1 MMKGKATPRP
11 AVGRL
16 SPLRWLSTA
25 LIVAGGM
32 LLAASGVLAT
42 HDASALLPPDPL
54 SSLDDNP
61 VLVVAEAATPTPRV
75 VRYVTPSATSAMPVT
90 AATPT
95 PAPSATAT
103 PTPELLAPEPPI
115 RIVAAAINLDA
126 PVIPVGWK
134 EVTQDGTAERVWDV
148 ADFAAGWH
156 NTSAMPGQAGNIV
169 ISGHHNTR
177 GEVFRYVADLKPGD
191 SILLFTPQRTYSYT
205 VTSRLIL
212 RDRGM
217 PEAVRRD
224 NARWIGP
231 FPEQRLT
238 LVTCWPYNTNTHR
251 VIVVA
256 KPAQ

>member
-1 MMKGKATPRP
+1 MKGEATPRP
-11 AVGRL
+11 ASGRH

-32 LLAASGVLAT
+32 LLAVSGVLAT
-42 HDASALLPPDPL
+42 HDASALLPPGPL
-54 SSLDDNP
+54 SSLHDKP
-61 VLVVAEAATPTPRV
+61 LHVVVEAATPAPRV
-75 VRYVTPSATSAMPVT
+75 VRYVTPSATLAGLVT

-95 PAPSATAT
+95 PTPSATVT
-103 PTPELLAPEPPI
+103 PTPELAAPPEPPI
-115 RIVAAAINLDA
+115 RIVATAINLDA
-126 PVIPVGWK
+126 PVIPVGWR
-134 EVTQDGTAERVWDV
+134 EVTLDGTVERVWDV

-156 NTSAMPGQAGNIV
+156 NTSAMPGQAGNMV
-169 ISGHHNTR
+169 ISGHHNTG
-177 GEVFRYVADLKPGD
+177 GEVFRYVVDLKPGD

-205 VTSRLIL
+205 VASRLIL
-212 RDRGM
+212 RDKGM

-231 FPEQRLT
+231 FLEQRLT
-238 LVTCWPYNTNTHR
+238 LVTCWPYSTNTHR